1 METAS
6 NKNVSNQVIDG
17 DELAATLNKE
27 KALRDQNT
35 TEVDLDPFIIVQC
48 KLVEEQLVQQ
58 KSGIDRIAA
67 CIQAYKQS
75 QDDSTT

>member
-35 TEVDLDPFIIVQC
+35 TIVDLDPFIIAQC
-48 KLVEEQLVQQ
+48 KLVEEQFVQQ
-58 KSGIDRIAA
+58 KSSIDRIAA

-75 QDDSTT
+75 QYDSTT